1 MTDSHDEK
9 GLFSGFMDDFF
20 SESDEHLIAVQKDI
34 LALETFI
41 GKPNADLSLI
51 ESLFRSFHTLKGL
64 SGMVGIKA
72 AESLSH
78 QIENYLKIYRG
89 KPVPITLQALNVLA
103 DGSNMLSRVIAA
115 HKEHQPCPD
124 IAPIDARLSD
134 IFSQHPPVT
143 ETAQPKNQVQSVSDT
158 NTAALSLKPDERH
171 KLSEGLKAGKSMW
184 LFDFKP
190 SISLSERG
198 VNVNSIRSRFQEI
211 GEVIHASPRITPESG
226 IAFSFIVAATGPE
239 SVFSAWKD
247 DGMSWSPYEIPAMS
261 SSEPVIE
268 DVHAPGA
275 GSGRAPSI
283 APSNVVRVDLS
294 RLNELMR
301 LVGEL
306 VISRARLE
314 DNLGRLEK
322 IVPQASLRPLQET
335 NLGMERQLRDLRES
349 VMRVR
354 MVPVGEVFERM
365 RFVIRDL
372 SRENRKKVKLEL
384 RGQETEID
392 KFVVERIMDPLLHL
406 VRNAVSHGLEPSE
419 ERQQLGKPAEGKITL
434 KASAAGD
441 LVVIEIQD
449 DGRGLDRN
457 KIAER
462 ASVLGI
468 LDEGVFPD
476 ERALLDI
483 LCTSGFSTREEADL
497 TSGRGVGMTVVKDAI
512 QELGGSLE
520 MDSESGKGTRF
531 TIRLPLTLAIADAF
545 IVTVGEQ
552 TFAIPQSLVNEVIEI
567 EPSTVTRMEKN
578 EIIPYRSGV
587 LPLLR
592 LSRMFGLAEKYSRN
606 FIGLIIGSGLSA
618 VVIAVDRIIGRR
630 EIVVRAI
637 TDPLL
642 HVPGISGAT
651 ELGDGRVVLIL
662 DSSVA
667 RRWGRD

>member
-1 MTDSHDEK
+1 MTDSHHEK
-9 GLFSGFMDDFF
+9 GLFSGFMNDFF
-20 SESDEHLIAVQKDI
+20 SESDEHLIAVQKGI
-34 LALETFI
+34 LALEAFI
-41 GKPNADLSLI
+41 GKPKADLSLI

-78 QIENYLKIYRG
+78 QIENYLKTFRG
-89 KPVPITLQALNVLA
+89 KPVPITQQALNALV

-115 HKEHQPCPD
+115 HKDQQPCPD
-124 IAPIDARLSD
+124 IAPIEARLSD
-134 IFSQHPPVT
+134 ILSQVPPVT
-143 ETAQPKNQVQSVSDT
+143 ETVQPINQVQTVFDR
-158 NTAALSLKPDERH
+158 NTAALSLKPDEML
-171 KLSEGLKAGKSMW
+171 KLSEAQRSGKKMW

-190 SISLSERG
+190 SALLSERG

-226 IAFSFIVAATGPE
+226 IAFSFIVAATQPE

-247 DGMSWSPYEIPAMS
+247 DGLSWSPYEISPVS
-261 SSEPVIE
+261 FSEPVIE
-268 DVHAPGA
+268 DVHVQGF
-275 GSGRAPSI
+275 GSGQAPSI

-322 IVPQASLRPLQET
+322 IVPPAGLRPLQET

-372 SRENRKKVKLEL
+372 SRENRKKVNLEL
-384 RGQETEID
+384 MGQDTEID

-419 ERQQLGKPAEGKITL
+419 ERLHLGKPAAGKIML

-449 DGRGLDRN
+449 DGRGLDRDR
-457 KIAER
+457 IAEKAR
-462 ASVLGI
+462 ALGI
-468 LDEGVFPD
+468 LDEAAFAD

-483 LCTSGFSTREEADL
+483 LCTSGFSTRDEADL
-497 TSGRGVGMTVVKDAI
+497 ASGRGVGMTVVKDAI
-512 QELGGSLE
+512 QELGGSLQ
-520 MDSESGKGTRF
+520 MDSEAGRGTRF

-545 IVTVGEQ
+545 IVAVGGQ

-567 EPSTVTRMEKN
+567 EPSAVIRMEKN

-592 LSRMFGLAEKYSRN
+592 LSRLFGLSEKYSRN

-618 VVIAVDRIIGRR
+618 VAIAVDRIIGRR

-667 RRWGRD
+667 RR